1 MSFVDVTERRRPRTL
16 SGVLL
21 ICLYCKRIRDAE
33 GTWWPVEIYVRD
45 HSEADFSHGLCS
57 ECMPRMRRQ
66 LRLTE

>member
-1 MSFVDVTERRRPRTL
+1 
-16 SGVLL
+16 
-21 ICLYCKRIRDAE
+21 LYCKRIRDAE

-66 LRLTE
+66 FRLTE